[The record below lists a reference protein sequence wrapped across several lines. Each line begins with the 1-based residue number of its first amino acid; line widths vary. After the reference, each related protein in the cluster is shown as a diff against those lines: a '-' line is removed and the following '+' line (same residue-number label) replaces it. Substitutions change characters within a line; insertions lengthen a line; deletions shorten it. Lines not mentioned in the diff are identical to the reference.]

1 MCTKELQR
9 LLNDNFPKLRD
20 GVRAQLLWLT
30 RELIALDA
38 HDAEGLCLNLLR
50 QVRLHPS
57 PTQLH
62 PLGAGGCHEL
72 TTPFRHA
79 PRAIVPRSRHCPR
92 RTPTTLH
99 CL

>member
-9 LLNDNFPKLRD
+9 LLNDNFVKLRE

-50 QVRLHPS
+50 QV
-57 PTQLH
+57 
-62 PLGAGGCHEL
+62 C
-72 TTPFRHA
+72 
-79 PRAIVPRSRHCPR
+79 VCV
-92 RTPTTLH
+92 
-99 CL
+99 CV

>member
-9 LLNDNFPKLRD
+9 LLNDNFAKLRE

-50 QVRLHPS
+50 QVCVCVNDRSIASVSLYHNPRQTWS
-57 PTQLH
+57 PRGLSES
-62 PLGAGGCHEL
+62 A
-72 TTPFRHA
+72 
-79 PRAIVPRSRHCPR
+79 
-92 RTPTTLH
+92 RTSQNALPES
-99 CL
+99 